1 MVWRTECRTLDEKRK
16 YLVRILQVKEWTK
29 YVKRLQK
36 AQRKRQKL
44 EAKNV
49 AEELMIEMEEEQKK
63 KKKLKRQFR
72 SNMGPG
78 APTTE
83 TPFEDE
89 EDPIEERRVM
99 FGEVSSD
106 SEQDPEEEEKED
118 DGYKSDDSV
127 KKARG
132 GDQGAME
139 EDEDEFMIVLQA
151 IRERKKMEADSGKPM
166 TGGKMSQTGWK
177 VKQNFMKKNN
187 AALDEKDRI
196 DVFNGPLITD
206 DKGSD
211 QESDDAEDVVILEYK

>member
-132 GDQGAME
+132 GD
-139 EDEDEFMIVLQA
+139 
-151 IRERKKMEADSGKPM
+151 
-166 TGGKMSQTGWK
+166 
-177 VKQNFMKKNN
+177 
-187 AALDEKDRI
+187 
-196 DVFNGPLITD
+196 
-206 DKGSD
+206 
-211 QESDDAEDVVILEYK
+211 